1 MKVSSHPKSL
11 TQLAMYA
18 WLYVYMHGSE
28 SGKIPIVLL
37 CLINNITDWDNW
49 HGWQIFIAKLTTA
62 KC

>member
-11 TQLAMYA
+11 TQLAMYD
-18 WLYVYMHGSE
+18 MHGSE